1 MAGQMQQLD
10 REAYIV
16 YTGISAEYGT
26 GFSLVIEM
34 QMQKMYIWYQTVC
47 TSVINM

>member
-1 MAGQMQQLD
+1 MAGQLQQLD
-10 REAYIV
+10 GEAYIV

-34 QMQKMYIWYQTVC
+34 QMQKC
-47 TSVINM
+47 TSGTKQCAQV